1 MLQMSHVGAEKPEQ
15 IRVDVSPSEHVTA
28 LAYRAAP
35 RRHAGPILILAHG
48 AGANQTSSFMV
59 RFATS
64 LAARGID
71 TVTFNFVYTQEGRR
85 LPDRNDKLEG
95 CYRAV
100 IEAVRSGKF
109 HDDDSN
115 RKLVI
120 GGKSMG
126 GRIASQVAATG
137 QEGIA
142 GLVFLGYPLHPP
154 GRSDKLRSKHLPA
167 IRAPMLFVQGSRD
180 AFGTPE
186 ELEAV
191 LGELGLAAGLCVV
204 EGGDHSFKV
213 PKRSG
218 MSQDQV
224 YGFVLDEIVR
234 WLEKWTDGPTASL
247 RHSAGTRMSS
257 SAGSRST

>member
-1 MLQMSHVGAEKPEQ
+1 MPLVNAEKPEQ
-15 IRVDVSPSEHVTA
+15 VRLDISPSEHVTA
-28 LAYRAAP
+28 FAYWTPP
-35 RRHAGPILILAHG
+35 RDRAGPILILAHG
-48 AGANQTSSFMV
+48 AGANQASSFMV

-71 TVTFNFVYTQEGRR
+71 TVTFNFVYTEQRR
-85 LPDRNDKLEG
+85 RVPDRNDKLEH

-100 IEAVRSGKF
+100 IDAVRSGKL
-109 HDDDSN
+109 HDDAGR

-126 GRIASQVAATG
+126 GRIASQVAAAG

-154 GRSDKLRSKHLPA
+154 GRPDKLRSKHLPN

-186 ELEAV
+186 ELRAV
-191 LGELGLAAGLCVV
+191 FGELEVAADLYVV
-204 EGGDHSFKV
+204 EDGDHSFKV
-213 PKRSG
+213 PKRSAVP
-218 MSQDQV
+218 QEQV
-224 YGFVLDEIVR
+224 YEFVLDEIVR
-234 WLEKWTDGPTASL
+234 WLREKIG
-247 RHSAGTRMSS
+247 
-257 SAGSRST
+257 

>member
-1 MLQMSHVGAEKPEQ
+1 MQGLQMLLLDAEKPDQ
-15 IRVDVSPSEHVTA
+15 IRLDVSPSEHVTA

-35 RRHAGPILILAHG
+35 RRRADVTLILAHG

-71 TVTFNFVYTQEGRR
+71 TVTFNFLYTEQRR
-85 LPDRNDKLEG
+85 RVPDRNDKLEH
-95 CYRAV
+95 CYRTV
-100 IEAVRSGKF
+100 IEAVRGGKF
-109 HDDDSN
+109 HGDAGG

-126 GRIASQVAATG
+126 GRIASQVAAADE
-137 QEGIA
+137 EGIA

-154 GRSDKLRSKHLPA
+154 GSPDKLRSKHLPD

-180 AFGTPE
+180 AFGTSE
-186 ELEAV
+186 ELRAV
-191 LGELGLAAGLCVV
+191 LGELDVAADFCVV
-204 EGGDHSFKV
+204 EDGDHSFKV
-213 PKRSG
+213 PKRSA

-224 YGFVLDEIVR
+224 YEFVLDEIVR
-234 WLEKWTDGPTASL
+234 WLHAKIE
-247 RHSAGTRMSS
+247 
-257 SAGSRST
+257 